1 MKYIFA
7 LVCLIAL
14 ASSQLKNKDGTC
26 DTTNWSDYTDADCTD
41 ATKDAQGQGMTVYVG
56 TMTVCKDVAGV
67 ALMAD
72 ISGKICD
79 DTCGSKGTC
88 ASTWKAVKDA
98 ADKKMG
104 ELTNC
109 TKEAICASMSDSS
122 GSGSGDDD
130 DHKHEECCL
139 EMYEDMQFNGG
150 VISLCSA
157 EVKKMIDQL
166 PADAKTAADAEQK
179 KEYGHLSDEW
189 AENKCD
195 TYSGKSFDSV
205 ASSAGY
211 KDSISALPAS
221 SWFTGV
227 FGLLL
232 ALWVSYMK

>member
-41 ATKDAQGQGMTVYVG
+41 ATKDATGLLMTVYVG

-67 ALMAD
+67 AKMAD

-104 ELTNC
+104 ELTAC
-109 TKEAICASMSDSS
+109 TQEAMCEGISDSS
-122 GSGSGDDD
+122 GSDSGSGGSGNDE
-130 DHKHEECCL
+130 HKHEECCL
-139 EMYEDMQFNGG
+139 EMYGEMQMMGG
-150 VISLCSA
+150 MISVCSA
-157 EVKKMIDQL
+157 EVKKMID
-166 PADAKTAADAEQK
+166 
-179 KEYGHLSDEW
+179 
-189 AENKCD
+189 
-195 TYSGKSFDSV
+195 
-205 ASSAGY
+205 
-211 KDSISALPAS
+211 
-221 SWFTGV
+221 
-227 FGLLL
+227 
-232 ALWVSYMK
+232 